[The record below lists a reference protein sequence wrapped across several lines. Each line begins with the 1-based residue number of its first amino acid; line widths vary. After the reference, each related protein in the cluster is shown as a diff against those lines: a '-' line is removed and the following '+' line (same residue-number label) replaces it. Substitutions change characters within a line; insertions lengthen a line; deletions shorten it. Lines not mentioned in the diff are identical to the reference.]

1 MNYISLG
8 PSQVLDFPLVGLRL
22 IEASA
27 GTGKTYTIAN
37 LYLRHILNG
46 RTVSELLVV
55 TFTEAATDEL
65 RGRIRARL
73 FEALQLL
80 EQGAETSDEF
90 LAAMHMQLKAN
101 GETEK
106 ATRSVRL
113 AVRSMDESG
122 IFTIHGFCQRVLNEF
137 AFNSGQPF
145 SNDVLTNDKPMQQEA
160 INDWWRK
167 TVYSLDQLQ
176 AELFQSSVGKR
187 QDFITQLDAL
197 LDPQPKSLL
206 PAARPWQDILDD
218 FSRLATDIPA
228 IAQQWH
234 ENQAE
239 ITRILTDS
247 PGLSRAKTSHF
258 QWEKLPPALSLI
270 GEFFSPDETMLP
282 PPSFVTLTAAAIDG
296 ARLKKAD
303 PELEHEFFTIC
314 DDFWNR
320 YANIKRDLRVAAL
333 NSAAES
339 TRKQV
344 RLVKQGARLFSY
356 DDLLTETNQ
365 ALQGGTGEALAQAV
379 RERFP
384 IALIDEF
391 QDTDPVQ
398 YNIFR
403 QLYLDQP
410 DCSLIMIGDP
420 KQAIYSFRGSD
431 IFTYMDAR
439 EDVGADSIYTLS
451 TNWRSTPGMVA
462 ALNSI
467 FEQREENAFVYGD
480 SIPFMPARAADKN
493 HRPLLR
499 NGSEQASLTLWLLPM
514 DEDARAKEIRSSKK
528 KAGILC
534 HDAVANEIALL
545 IKQGRERKCLLGKD
559 PVAPGDIAVLVRTSY
574 EAQDLRRVLA
584 SRGVNAVSV
593 ERGGVFRTAEAEDLN
608 TLLEAVT
615 DPGNRQWVRRA
626 LASPVLGR
634 TYCEIEQLFH
644 DESRWAAYI
653 DVLLQL
659 HESWQNK
666 GFMAMFQQMLRHMQ
680 LAETVSCNTLPER
693 RLTNLLHLG
702 ELLQQAAREHP
713 GMDELLAWFR
723 SRLDEPVDD
732 EAELRLESD
741 EDLVKIVTIHSSK
754 GLEFP
759 LVFIPY
765 LWDCRPRTVG
775 KELLKFHRGRESCLD
790 AGSAQENVHL
800 RLAEQERL
808 AEDIR
813 LAYVAMTRAESAL
826 YLVWG
831 QAGRDA
837 GKTALAWL
845 LHPCQSRQD
854 LDRDTPNAFAGLDA
868 LLPDIDLLAS
878 RSAGNIQPMRIPDE
892 GSSTVVPQ
900 QSDSLE
906 LAPMDFSGRIARDW
920 RISSFSAL
928 TRNVHS
934 GPSISRDHMENDF
947 ALQFPAGSH
956 VGSYLHTLLENIDF
970 QADVAEQVL
979 AQSQRIATRFDL
991 DHERWGQV
999 AAKWLERIILTPLD
1013 DAGLA
1018 LRELSQQ
1025 QRLNEIEFDFSTA
1038 SVDVG
1043 RLNSL
1048 LDEAAGQA
1056 LTALEMDS
1064 FQGMVNGI
1072 IDLVFE
1078 YQGKY
1083 YIADYKS
1090 NFLGGQFCD
1099 YRPPE
1104 LEKAVLERRYDLQYL
1119 LYTLALH
1126 RYLGQR
1132 LQDYEYKLHMGGVYY
1147 LFLRGMRPETGPD
1160 CGVYFK
1166 LPERSLIEMLD
1177 VEVFGPAAEKVAVV
1191 STAAF

>member
-1 MNYISLG
+1 LSYISLG

-46 RTVSELLVV
+46 RKVSELLVV

-80 EQGAETSDEF
+80 EHGTETGDEF
-90 LAAMHMQLKAN
+90 LAALLTQLKAN
-101 GETEK
+101 GKAEK
-106 ATRSVRL
+106 ATRYIRL
-113 AVRSMDESG
+113 AVRSMDEAG

-145 SNDVLTNDKPMQQEA
+145 SSDVLANDKAMQQEA
-160 INDWWRK
+160 INDWWRR
-167 TVYSLDQLQ
+167 TAYSLDELQ

-187 QDFITQLDAL
+187 QEFVTQLNAL
-197 LDPQPKSLL
+197 LGPQPKRLL
-206 PAARPWQDILDD
+206 PVAKCWQSILDD
-218 FSRLATDIPA
+218 FSRLATEIPA
-228 IAQQWH
+228 IAQQWR
-234 ENQAE
+234 ENQTE

-247 PGLSRAKTSHF
+247 PGLSRAKNKLYHE
-258 QWEKLPPALSLI
+258 EKLSQSLAQI
-270 GEFFSPDETMLP
+270 DGFFSADEAMLP
-282 PPSFVTLTAAAIDG
+282 PQSFITVTAGGIDG

-303 PELEHEFFTIC
+303 PELDHEFFTTC
-314 DDFWNR
+314 DDFWKR

-333 NSAAES
+333 KSASDSA
-339 TRKQV
+339 RKQV
-344 RLVKQGARLFSY
+344 RLVKKRARLFSY

-365 ALQGGTGEALAQAV
+365 ALQGETGEALAQAV

-410 DCSLIMIGDP
+410 ESSLIMIGDP

-431 IFTYMDAR
+431 IFTYMHAR

-451 TNWRSTPGMVA
+451 TNWRSTPGMVSA
-462 ALNSI
+462 VNSI
-467 FEQREENAFVYGD
+467 FSHREESAFIYGD
-480 SIPFMPARAADKN
+480 SIPFIPARAADKD

-499 NGSEQASLTLWLLPM
+499 NGTGQAPLTLWLLPM
-514 DEDARAKEIRSSKK
+514 DQDEKAREIRNSKE

-534 HDAVANEIALL
+534 HDAVANEIARL
-545 IKQGRERKCLLGKD
+545 IRQGRERKCLLGKD

-574 EAQDLRRVLA
+574 EAQDLRQVLA
-584 SRGVNAVSV
+584 SRGVNAVCV
-593 ERGGVFRTAEAEDLN
+593 ERGSVFETAEAEELN
-608 TLLEAVT
+608 TLLQAVI

-626 LASPVLGR
+626 LAGPVLDR
-634 TYCEIEQLFH
+634 TYEEIEQLFQ
-644 DESRWAAYI
+644 DETRWAAHI

-666 GFMAMFQQMLRHMQ
+666 GFMAMFQQMLRQMQ
-680 LAETVSCNTLPER
+680 LAETVCRNTLPER

-723 SRLDEPVDD
+723 NRLDEPV
-732 EAELRLESD
+732 EEEEELRLESD
-741 EDLVKIVTIHSSK
+741 EELVKIVTIHSSK

-759 LVFIPY
+759 LVFVPY
-765 LWDCRPRTVG
+765 LWNCRPRALG
-775 KELLKFHRGRESCLD
+775 RELLKFHCGSESCLD
-790 AGSAQENVHL
+790 AGSPEEEVHL

-826 YLVWG
+826 YLIWG
-831 QAGRDA
+831 HAGRDA
-837 GKTALAWL
+837 AKTALGWL
-845 LHPCQSRQD
+845 LHPQQSRQD
-854 LDRDTPNAFAGLDA
+854 LDHDTPDAFTGLSA
-868 LLPDIDLLAS
+868 LRPDIDELAS
-878 RSAGNIQPMRIPDE
+878 HSNGKIQPMPIPDE
-892 GSSTVVPQ
+892 ETTTVVPQ
-900 QSDSLE
+900 QSDSLV
-906 LAPMDFSGRIARDW
+906 LAPMEFSGRIARDW
-920 RISSFSAL
+920 RIASFSAL
-928 TRNVHS
+928 TRDVHS
-934 GPSISRDHMENDF
+934 GPPVSREHMENDF
-947 ALQFPAGSH
+947 AMQFPAGSH
-956 VGSYLHTLLENIDF
+956 VGSYLHTLFENIDF
-970 QADVAEQVL
+970 QADVPEQAL

-991 DHERWGQV
+991 DHERWGTV
-999 AAKWLERIILTPLD
+999 AAQWMERIILTPLNNG
-1013 DAGLA
+1013 GLA
-1018 LRELSQQ
+1018 LQTLSQQ
-1025 QRLNEIEFDFSTA
+1025 QRLNEIEFDFSTPR
-1038 SVDVG
+1038 VDIG
-1043 RLNSL
+1043 SLNAL

-1056 LTALEMDS
+1056 LPPLEADA

-1078 YQGKY
+1078 HEGKY

-1090 NFLGGQFCD
+1090 NFLGGQFRD

-1104 LEKAVLERRYDLQYL
+1104 LRKAVLERRYDLQYL
-1119 LYTLALH
+1119 LYTLAMH
-1126 RYLGQR
+1126 RYLDQR
-1132 LQDYEYKLHMGGVYY
+1132 LPGYEYSRHMGGVYY

-1160 CGVYFK
+1160 CGVYFS
-1166 LPERSLIEMLD
+1166 LPERSLIEALD
-1177 VEVFGPAAEKVAVV
+1177 AEVFGPAVEKVA
-1191 STAAF
+1191 